1 MAAKNVAARSAACA
15 YVCMYVIENED
26 YCCCCLFVSTRKYF
40 ILMYVCMYVIENED
54 YCCCCQSFNQSIFV
68 CSLSH
73 AQNKIDNNESIKG
86 KKLSTECLK

>member
-1 MAAKNVAARSAACA
+1 MSQLGAPRVRMYVCM

-40 ILMYVCMYVIENED
+40 ILINL
-54 YCCCCQSFNQSIFV
+54 SINR
-68 CSLSH
+68 SLSVVTQ

>member
-15 YVCMYVIENED
+15 FVCMCVIANKD
-26 YCCCCLFVSTRKYF
+26 YCCCLFVSTRKYF
-40 ILMYVCMYVIENED
+40 ILINL
-54 YCCCCQSFNQSIFV
+54 SINR
-68 CSLSH
+68 SLSVVTQ